1 MRPSS
6 ARGRCEKTQGSGVQ
20 SLSASQASF
29 HFQMCRSWFYCHI
42 SIMRCYWI
50 TDSCSMCTVCVK
62 NAKLSQPFEF
72 DMWYNELIY
81 DRYINDIWC
90 VVMFCSLCTLRAIA
104 GRFALLAVWLAIVR
118 PIAACQ
124 LPKAWLHYPQVIGQ
138 HQGGTR
144 QSAASFAEPLAR
156 QALRCRL
163 DCRQRGTLWS
173 HGQQGSGTSQK
184 AWFVGY
190 ALQSGTENLLHI
202 DSDKTFSDQAWTDD
216 MTNPTLTNCEVI
228 DHWTLATARSS
239 QLRDGCLSA
248 PLLTLWVWRSFC
260 NLIQLAFIHFLYLGA
275 LTRSWWISF
284 AMWTRSHLNLC
295 SLAIVVQ
302 Y

>member
-1 MRPSS
+1 MILLP
-6 ARGRCEKTQGSGVQ
+6 
-20 SLSASQASF
+20 
-29 HFQMCRSWFYCHI
+29 HFNHE
-42 SIMRCYWI
+42 
-50 TDSCSMCTVCVK
+50 MCTVCVK

-81 DRYINDIWC
+81 DIYIYDIWC

-104 GRFALLAVWLAIVR
+104 SRFALLAVWLAIVR

-124 LPKAWLHYPQVIGQ
+124 LPKAWRHYPQVIGQ

-190 ALQSGTENLLHI
+190 ALQSGTENLLHS

-228 DHWTLATARSS
+228 IEHLQLQGLHNSGMDVWVHPSWPCGSGEAFAIWSNSPSS
-239 QLRDGCLSA
+239 ISCILVHLREVDEFHLQYELGVIWICVHL
-248 PLLTLWVWRSFC
+248 PL
-260 NLIQLAFIHFLYLGA
+260 
-275 LTRSWWISF
+275 
-284 AMWTRSHLNLC
+284 
-295 SLAIVVQ
+295 
-302 Y
+302 